1 MYKAGGLLVLKIS
14 SNKSV
19 AAGNNPRMNIRMVKT
34 AGRTFQNVMSKKF
47 LCDKSSVK
55 LHPTSSERNNQILD
69 VAVRNSSYY
78 NEEVCSGGILL
89 VRNANSRGYLS
100 YDHETDIV
108 YSCAQY
114 THFSPENQP
123 FQKKNHESVINFNK
137 NDDNSEQKSQQEW
150 KIIMI
155 DDKVFAK
162 KFEDFY
168 AGNCESPRTSAVG
181 RTSIPKKRKSK
192 AKKVEFAALRV
203 EGRRMGL
210 GGVICLYNHKI
221 LCFSF
226 NFRI

>member
-78 NEEVCSGGILL
+78 NEEEVCSEGQKLL
-89 VRNANSRGYLS
+89 IRNANSRGYLS
-100 YDHETDIV
+100 YDNETDIV

-114 THFSPENQP
+114 THFNPKNQP
-123 FQKKNHESVINFNK
+123 FQKKNHESVITKNKDNGNF
-137 NDDNSEQKSQQEW
+137 EQILAKSQQEW

-155 DDKVFAK
+155 DDKEIFRGQ
-162 KFEDFY
+162 E
-168 AGNCESPRTSAVG
+168 GSA
-181 RTSIPKKRKSK
+181 I
-192 AKKVEFAALRV
+192 
-203 EGRRMGL
+203 
-210 GGVICLYNHKI
+210 
-221 LCFSF
+221 
-226 NFRI
+226 

>member
-78 NEEVCSGGILL
+78 NEEEVCSEGQKLL
-89 VRNANSRGYLS
+89 IRNANSRGYLS
-100 YDHETDIV
+100 YDNETDIV

-114 THFSPENQP
+114 THFNPENQP
-123 FQKKNHESVINFNK
+123 FQKKNHESVITKNKDNGNF
-137 NDDNSEQKSQQEW
+137 EVQKSQQEW

-155 DDKVFAK
+155 DDKEIFRGQ
-162 KFEDFY
+162 E
-168 AGNCESPRTSAVG
+168 GSA
-181 RTSIPKKRKSK
+181 I
-192 AKKVEFAALRV
+192 
-203 EGRRMGL
+203 
-210 GGVICLYNHKI
+210 
-221 LCFSF
+221 
-226 NFRI
+226 